1 MTEYRQAIEGEEP
14 EIIDFANMVFSMAS
28 QPTDFCKFYPA
39 VYGVGGFANL
49 HMIAAKEEKIVATVA
64 VKPMNLK
71 LSENDSLFCG
81 YLGTVSTHPYEQGK
95 GHMRQLMNL
104 ALKRSLWEGMDFIAL
119 AGQRQRYNH
128 YDFENCSS
136 MICYSVY
143 SDNLKTVKVENQC
156 TFMPLDQLAPSEL
169 DVVYAAYQKLF
180 MTGQRSRELFSAY
193 LHTGKADSFAV
204 LQDKQVKGYLYVL
217 GNDIHEFYIDE
228 PLNIQEVLYQWL
240 TFRACHLCQ
249 IQVQLNRKE
258 MIQQLGSIA
267 ESFSLSDSMMV
278 HVFKWQPVLEKLMRF
293 KSQCERLEDG
303 EAVIEIKDE
312 VRLKI
317 SVFSNQVTVEP
328 SLKPTDVLLTHREA
342 VTRFLSYQGQL
353 QPLEHRLY
361 SWFPLM
367 LSIPAPDCF

>member
-14 EIIDFANMVFSMAS
+14 EILDFANMVFSMSS

-49 HMIAAKEEKIVATVA
+49 HMIAVKKEKIVATVA
-64 VKPMNLK
+64 VKSMNLK

-104 ALKRSLWEGMDFIAL
+104 TLERSFSRGMDLIAL

-128 YDFENCSS
+128 YDFENCGS
-136 MICYSVY
+136 MICYSIF
-143 SDNLKTVKVENQC
+143 SDNLKNVKVENQC
-156 TFMPLDQLAPSEL
+156 TFMPLEQLTTSEL
-169 DVVYAAYQKLF
+169 DAVYNAYQKLF

-193 LHTGKADSFAV
+193 LHTGKAVSFAL
-204 LQDKQVKGYLYVL
+204 LQDKQVKGYLYVF

-228 PLNIQEVLYQWL
+228 SLNIQKILYQWL
-240 TFRACHLCQ
+240 AFRACHLCQ
-249 IQVQLNRKE
+249 IQVQPNRKD
-258 MIQQLGSIA
+258 MVAQIGAIA

-278 HVFKWQPVLEKLMRF
+278 HVFNWQSVLEKLMRF

-303 EAVIEIKDE
+303 EVVIEIKGE

-328 SLKPTDVLLTHREA
+328 SLIPADVFLTHREA
-342 VTRFLSYQGQL
+342 ITRFLSYQGQL